1 MLSRFC
7 RFLPALAL
15 VFLTAPGP
23 ARAQGQGPG
32 QIQSLFT
39 VKDIHVDAT
48 AASSTEAQNSAIA
61 QGRPRAFQIL
71 YRRLTRQQ
79 DWDRQPQL
87 DQTQLLRL
95 SGSYDADNERRSTT
109 RYVADINYAFRP
121 DAVARLLR
129 ANGIAFA
136 RAASAPVLVIPMAP
150 GVSHG
155 PWAAALAN
163 PDLRGGL
170 VPFSV
175 AGPEESAGLANLDF
189 ATATWSDVAAAALR
203 AQAERVALVQAVYAD
218 GHVTVNIR
226 SLEAGAAPVSAS
238 VEVPL
243 LQTMGT
249 TYPAA
254 AEAAVRGLDDMWK
267 ARSVIDYGLRG
278 QIVADVRIPDLAGW
292 AGVQNRI
299 AAVNTVTGVTLVAMN
314 MEYARLTIGY
324 AGTVEQLRDA
334 MGMSGLDLARR
345 GGQWLLTASA
355 R

>member
-15 VFLTAPGP
+15 VFLMVPGA
-23 ARAQGQGPG
+23 ARAEG
-32 QIQSLFT
+32 LFT

-48 AASSTEAQNSAIA
+48 AASSTEAMNSAIA

-79 DWDRQPQL
+79 DWNRQPQL

-95 SGSYDADNERRSTT
+95 SRGYDVANERRSTT
-109 RYVADINYAFRP
+109 RYVADISYGFNP
-121 DAVARLLR
+121 EAVARLLR
-129 ANGIAFA
+129 ANAIAFA
-136 RAASAPVLVIPMAP
+136 RAVSPPVLVIPMAP

-163 PDLRGGL
+163 PELRGGL
-170 VPFSV
+170 VPFTV
-175 AGPEESAGLANLDF
+175 AGADETAGLANLDF
-189 ATATWSDVAAAALR
+189 AAASWSDVAAAAAR
-203 AQAERVALVQAVYAD
+203 AQAAQVALVQAVYAD
-218 GHVTVNIR
+218 GHVSVNIR
-226 SLEAGAAPVSAS
+226 NLAQGAAPAATTI
-238 VEVPL
+238 EVPL
-243 LQTMGT
+243 MQTVGT

-267 ARSVIDYGLRG
+267 ARSVIDYSQRG

-292 AGVQNRI
+292 AGVQSQITGVSN
-299 AAVNTVTGVTLVAMN
+299 VTGISLVAMN
-314 MEYARLTIGY
+314 MDYARLAIGY
-324 AGTVEQLRDA
+324 AGNLEQLRGA
-334 MGMSGLDLARR
+334 MGNAGFSLTASR
-345 GGQWLLTASA
+345 GGQWLLSTV